1 MVKCLQ
7 ILSPMNPQL
16 FQWLKDSR
24 AIYDQALYHQ
34 RQSYFTS
41 KETGKIKTYN
51 YKELY
56 NIVKDTGQYTG
67 STLDIPVKQYII
79 RQVTT
84 NWFSFIRSSVE
95 YGKNPS
101 KFTGRPS
108 ILKYLYKRTDFNLLQ
123 FDLTRLRDI
132 DYKENSFCLPKFRK
146 FRIKIPKWLDIKSI
160 RYVSVQYFYGK
171 IRINVVYDSPEE
183 TCQDLDYRSAI
194 GIDIGLNNLCA
205 ITSNDKQLSY
215 VIKGGPVKSLNQFY
229 NKTLG
234 RLKSDLEKLNR
245 GQKTS
250 RRIQSLNLKRRNKI
264 EDYLHKASKRIIDL
278 CVRERIGRIVIGH
291 NKGWKQEI
299 ELGKRTNQNFVQIP
313 FNRLIDML
321 KYKGSERGIQVEVTE
336 ESYTSKVDHLNL
348 EPLCKQ
354 EVYSGWR
361 VKRGLFRSGTGKI
374 LNADING
381 AIGILRKANVILDE
395 QLLLLQDRGDVVS
408 PEVLKV

>member
-146 FRIKIPKWLDIKSI
+146 FR
-160 RYVSVQYFYGK
+160 V
-171 IRINVVYDSPEE
+171 
-183 TCQDLDYRSAI
+183 
-194 GIDIGLNNLCA
+194 
-205 ITSNDKQLSY
+205 
-215 VIKGGPVKSLNQFY
+215 
-229 NKTLG
+229 
-234 RLKSDLEKLNR
+234 RLMGFCLFIS
-245 GQKTS
+245 
-250 RRIQSLNLKRRNKI
+250 
-264 EDYLHKASKRIIDL
+264 
-278 CVRERIGRIVIGH
+278 CV
-291 NKGWKQEI
+291 
-299 ELGKRTNQNFVQIP
+299 F
-313 FNRLIDML
+313 
-321 KYKGSERGIQVEVTE
+321 
-336 ESYTSKVDHLNL
+336 
-348 EPLCKQ
+348 
-354 EVYSGWR
+354 
-361 VKRGLFRSGTGKI
+361 
-374 LNADING
+374 
-381 AIGILRKANVILDE
+381 
-395 QLLLLQDRGDVVS
+395 LQRCR
-408 PEVLKV
+408 